1 MMMKRYKN
9 NNSSLEVDHQISWEG
24 RWQIPPPPKK
34 LCKSGI
40 KKKICKHLRKHLRK
54 EKYSC
59 NYMEHTEIY
68 RENSYTSLYTVQ
80 SSAKL
85 RARKVSPSRVSNDP
99 SKTDG
104 NKRDPGSFSS
114 VTTTFSR
121 PL

>member
-1 MMMKRYKN
+1 
-9 NNSSLEVDHQISWEG
+9 
-24 RWQIPPPPKK
+24 
-34 LCKSGI
+34 
-40 KKKICKHLRKHLRK
+40 
-54 EKYSC
+54 
-59 NYMEHTEIY
+59 MEHTEIY

-104 NKRDPGSFSS
+104 NKRDPSKTDGNKRDPGSFSS